1 MLFHSIYIEAREFD
15 SFTFECFNIKLK
27 LLLKSS
33 KEYHDYQSKKFEKIR
48 NH

>member
-1 MLFHSIYIEAREFD
+1 MLFHSIQFEAREFD
-15 SFTFECFNIKLK
+15 SATFERFKIKLK